1 MRKEDLAGLQGERV
15 FFTLE
20 CPNCHYR
27 LEQPASKPVKRK
39 ELHLR

>member
-1 MRKEDLAGLQGERV
+1 MQKEGLAGLREEKV

-27 LEQPASKPVKRK
+27 LEKTASGPIERK
-39 ELHLR
+39 KLHLR